1 MMIKSAVWK
10 SILVLCLILLVGL
23 GNLIATKGWSPEL
36 TRFFSRNDDFILQQ
50 TIPMKIGS
58 ELISAGIFK
67 HPKHTPLILGPITGI
82 PHCRFL
88 LLEPERIMWFDNSE
102 INCRLMDK
110 GKIFSVKQNAINNW
124 AELAEPME
132 GWAKKYYCTKSDNS
146 VSYKI
151 EATENTPEISFT
163 VDNQLF

>member
-1 MMIKSAVWK
+1 MMSKNAVWK
-10 SILVLCLILLVGL
+10 SAFVLCLILLVGL
-23 GNLIATKGWSPEL
+23 CNLIATKGWSPEL
-36 TRFFSRNDDFILQQ
+36 TRFFSRNDDFILQE

-67 HPKHTPLILGPITGI
+67 HHKRAFLILGPITGI

-88 LLEPERIMWFDNSE
+88 LLEPERIMWFDDSE

-124 AELAEPME
+124 AELTESME
-132 GWAKKYYCTKSDNS
+132 GWAKKYDCIRKDNT
-146 VSYKI
+146 VSYRI
-151 EATENTPEISFT
+151 EATKNTPEISFT
-163 VDNQLF
+163 IDNQLF